1 MKKTSTKS
9 KAASHPRKK
18 PNKKSVAKKTSEIQ
32 RTALT
37 KTHQSQVKMPLS
49 LLAVEYPEGFDETGR
64 RLLARCPE
72 FKLYEH
78 YKIDGPTELI
88 TAPKIERAML
98 RSLLRINNSFEKG
111 DTDERID
118 LAVAFLKIWRFKKRG
133 FKGSAVPLAREVGE
147 VLGSAMSKVLHS
159 KDCANEAD
167 IVGKKF
173 RDAVLAVARYEGKIP
188 DKRSKKKVGAVAV
201 LICEAQGQFQHQRT
215 RPRKSH
221 LIGRLEA
228 IGYQADR
235 KEWED
240 IFFFAGLDQLPD

>member
-1 MKKTSTKS
+1 MKKTSAKS
-9 KAASHPRKK
+9 TAATHARKK
-18 PNKKSVAKKTSEIQ
+18 AKKTSEIQ

-72 FKLYEH
+72 FKLYEL
-78 YKIDGPTELI
+78 YKIGGPTELI

-98 RSLLRINNSFEKG
+98 RSMLRINNSFEKG

-118 LAVAFLKIWRFKKRG
+118 MAVAFLKIWRFKKRG
-133 FKGSAVPLAREVGE
+133 FKGSEVPLAREVGE
-147 VLGSAMSKVLHS
+147 VLGSAMSKVLRS

-188 DKRSKKKVGAVAV
+188 DKRSKKKIGAVAV

-221 LIGRLEA
+221 LIERLVA
-228 IGYQADR
+228 IGYQADK

-240 IFFFAGLDQLPD
+240 IFFFAGLDRLPD